1 MSSTPSDAATLD
13 ATMIGATMIG
23 AMGAPLFSVIIPS
36 AGLRP
41 RGLAQAVASVE
52 AAFALARERGALAP
66 GAVEILVGFD
76 GRDGERPAAGQAEL
90 RFFVLPRP
98 EGATCGFGNHIRHI
112 LMGQARG
119 RRLLL
124 VDDDNALTPE
134 AFLHYLPHLEAELVI
149 ARVDT
154 SRAFDVPFLPR
165 PAPAGADP
173 AADAIRQG
181 NIDPLCLCLSRDLAF
196 VRCRGWADE
205 GGYESDFLN
214 IRRYF
219 RRARSVVRIDGL
231 VGVYD
236 AGRGLDEGGLNPR
249 QRKLSGQAG

>member
-1 MSSTPSDAATLD
+1 MSSTPSDASASAATISE
-13 ATMIGATMIG
+13 ARGG
-23 AMGAPLFSVIIPS
+23 PLFSVIIPS

-41 RGLAQAVASVE
+41 RGLAQAVASVD
-52 AAFALARERGALAP
+52 AAYALALGRGALGP

-76 GRDGERPAAGQAEL
+76 GRDGQRPQAGLADL

-98 EGATCGFGNHIRHI
+98 QGATCGFGNHIRHI

-134 AFLHYLPHLEAELVI
+134 ALLHYLPHLDAEMVI

-165 PAPAGADP
+165 PAPEGADP

-181 NIDPLCLCLSRDLAF
+181 NIDPLCLCLSRELAC
-196 VRCRGWADE
+196 VRCRGWLDE

-219 RRARSVVRIDGL
+219 RRARSVVRTDAL

-236 AGRGLDEGGLNPR
+236 AGRGLDQGGLNSR
-249 QRKLSGQAG
+249 QRKLASPGA